1 MPRTPAVN
9 VLVAG
14 KYDGKDLERAYKD
27 LDKLRSQVQTSQ
39 DKFAA
44 FGAKMQDF
52 GKKMSSVGKKMT
64 LGVTLPIVG
73 VGVAATKMAMDFDTS
88 MSKIVG
94 LVGIAQE
101 EVDAMRQPVID
112 LASEFGKTGAEAADA
127 LFFITS
133 AGLRGSDAMD
143 VLEASLKASAAGLGE
158 VKIVADLATS
168 AMNAYGSDVL
178 SASAATDV
186 LTAAVREG
194 KLEPAEL
201 ASSMGRVL
209 PIASALGVGFDEVGA
224 AFAGMSRTGTN
235 ASEAATQIRGI
246 LAQLTKESPKGKKAL
261 DSVGLSYKGLR
272 RQLKEEGL
280 LATLQTM
287 VKAFGGNTVATGKFF
302 GNVRALTGV
311 MDMLGASAETTEDIF
326 GRMSDTTGILD
337 SAFEATANTSGF
349 QLQQALS
356 SVKNSLIEIGDAI
369 APFVEMAA
377 EKLQQLVAAFK
388 ALSPEQKKMAMLFA
402 AIAAAIGPLLIVLGT
417 VVSALGA
424 LVGVMGAISLPVLA
438 VIAAVAAFVAV
449 VVLLWTKSE
458 AFRNGVIAIWNAVR
472 SAVASAVDQLKKKLD
487 ENADKIDAVKQAF
500 ATVWEFLNKYVIPAI
515 AKFYE
520 VYLTALIKVLGTVIA
535 LVIDFA
541 SFMFDVGVEA
551 FKVGQ
556 KIGEFGKKVVD
567 AIGDAIE
574 FVRELPE
581 TVREALG
588 NAKDWLLQTG
598 KDMIQGLLDGAG
610 SILPRLGEFFL
621 DKLPGWIV
629 TPFKKALGIASP
641 SKVFAGF
648 GADIIEGLTAALAAG
663 GDNVREAMQKSFVDK
678 IKSVRAD
685 LVEELNEQRQIFYDY
700 AHDVSS
706 AINGLDFGAAFTGAQ
721 DATKRITDAQRALA
735 EAQAEAAQPDASDA
749 AKQKVIDAEAALAE
763 AQSAGTRVGTTFM
776 DALKIQADRVKEF
789 AEKVRTLLAMNLSRE
804 ALQQVLNQGLDVG
817 MAIADELI
825 TGGATTIDEANDLV
839 LSTQN
844 AADEVGLLSAQN
856 FLASGVNSAW
866 QIVNGFD
873 QEFGKGGKGRK
884 ELMRIMDDLA
894 KKAERDVRINVAVT
908 RSINEE
914 VTRIVSTITAPPRAM
929 GGPVTGGSPY
939 LIGEKGP
946 ELFVPDVSG
955 YVVPNSAL
963 ATSTRA
969 GLGSTINVTVNAGM
983 GTDGAEVGRQV
994 VDALKRYQRT
1004 NGPLPLQVA

>member
-27 LDKLRSQVQTSQ
+27 LNKLRQQVTTSS
-39 DKFAA
+39 DKFKA
-44 FGAKMQDF
+44 FGDKMQSV
-52 GKKMSSVGKKMT
+52 GKQVSSVGKKMT

-73 VGVAATKMAMDFDTS
+73 VGIAASKMAMDFDTS

-94 LVGIAQE
+94 LVGIAQD

-112 LASEFGKTGAEAADA
+112 LASEFGRTGAEAADA

-133 AGLRGSDAMD
+133 AGLRGTDAMD

-158 VKIVADLATS
+158 VQTIADLATS
-168 AMNAYGSDVL
+168 AMNAYGSDTL
-178 SASAATDV
+178 KASAATDV

-201 ASSMGRVL
+201 AGAMGAVL
-209 PIASALGVGFDEVGA
+209 PIASAMGVSFDEVGA
-224 AFAGMSRTGTN
+224 AFASMSRTGTG
-235 ASEAATQIRGI
+235 ASEAATQVRGI
-246 LAQLTKESPKGKKAL
+246 LSQIAKETPKGKKAL
-261 DSVGLSYKGLR
+261 KSVDLTYKQLR
-272 RQLKEEGL
+272 KTLREEGL
-280 LATLQTM
+280 LATLQLL
-287 VKAFGGNTVATGKFF
+287 KDRFGGNTIATAKFF

-311 MDMLGASAETTEDIF
+311 MDMLGAGAETTEDIF

-337 SAFEATANTSGF
+337 DAFAATAETSGF
-349 QLQQALS
+349 KLQQALS

-369 APFVEMAA
+369 APFVEQAA
-377 EKLQQLVAAFK
+377 AKLQELVKAFK
-388 ALSPEQKKMAMLFA
+388 ALSPEQKKMAMMFA
-402 AIAAAIGPLLIVLGT
+402 AIAAAVGPLLLVLGT
-417 VVSALGA
+417 VITALGA
-424 LVGVMGAISLPVLA
+424 IVTAIGAISLPVVA
-438 VIAAVAAFVAV
+438 VVAGIAAFVAV
-449 VVLLWTKSE
+449 LVLLWNKSE
-458 AFRNGVIAIWNAVR
+458 AFRNGVIAIWNAIR
-472 SAVASAVDQLKKKLD
+472 AAVSQVVDQLKKKLD
-487 ENADKIDAVKQAF
+487 ENRDKIEAFKEGLAV
-500 ATVWEFLNKYVIPAI
+500 VWNFLQKYVIPAI

-520 VYLTALIKVLGTVIA
+520 VYLSTLIKVLGLVIGK
-535 LVIDFA
+535 VIDFA
-541 SFMFDVGVEA
+541 SFLFDVGVEA

-556 KIGEFGKKVVD
+556 KIYQFGETVGEAIAD
-567 AIGDAIE
+567 AIR
-574 FVRELPE
+574 FVQELPDK
-581 TVREALG
+581 VRDGLG
-588 NAKDWLLQTG
+588 NAKQWLLQTG

-610 SILPRLGEFFL
+610 SLLPKIGTFML
-621 DKLPGWIV
+621 DMLPGWIV
-629 TPFKKALGIASP
+629 EPFKRAMGIASP

-648 GADIIEGLTAALAAG
+648 GRNIIEGLTNALEQG
-663 GDNVREAMQKSFVDK
+663 GEKVRATMQEAVIDR

-685 LVEELNEQRQIFYDY
+685 LKAELDEQRQIFYDY
-700 AHDVSS
+700 AKDVSN
-706 AINGLDFGAAFTGAQ
+706 AINGIDFGAAFTGAQ
-721 DATKRITDAQRALA
+721 DATNKIAEAQRKLA
-735 EAQAEAAQPDASDA
+735 EAQAQAAQPDATDA
-749 AKQKVIDAEAALAE
+749 DRAQVVEAEKAVAE
-763 AQSAGTRVGTTFM
+763 AQAAGTRVGTTFM

-839 LSTQN
+839 LSTQA
-844 AADEVGLLSAQN
+844 AADEVGLEAAQN
-856 FLASGVNSAW
+856 FLSTGVNNALR
-866 QIVNGFD
+866 IVEGFD
-873 QEFGKGGKGRK
+873 EQMGKGGPGRK

-894 KKAERDVRINVAVT
+894 RKAERDVRINVAVT
-908 RSINEE
+908 RSINEV

-929 GGPVTGGSPY
+929 GGPVSQGSPY

-963 ATSTRA
+963 NTNTRA
-969 GLGSTINVTVNAGM
+969 GLGSTINLTVNAGM

-1004 NGPLPLQVA
+1004 NGPLPIQVA

>member
-27 LDKLRSQVQTSQ
+27 LDKLRKQVKTSS

-44 FGAKMQDF
+44 FGSKMQDF

-73 VGVAATKMAMDFDTS
+73 VGVAASKMAMDFDTS

-143 VLEASLKASAAGLGE
+143 VLEASLKASASGLGE
-158 VKIVADLATS
+158 VQTIADLATS
-168 AMNAYGSDVL
+168 AMNAYGSDTL
-178 SASAATDV
+178 KASAATDV

-201 ASSMGRVL
+201 AGAMGAVL
-209 PIASALGVGFDEVGA
+209 PIASAMGVQFDEVGA
-224 AFAGMSRTGTN
+224 AFASMSRTGTN
-235 ASEAATQIRGI
+235 ASEAATQVRGI
-246 LAQLTKESPKGKKAL
+246 LASIAKETPKGRKAL
-261 DSVGLSYKGLR
+261 KSVDLSYKQLR
-272 RQLKEEGL
+272 KSLREDGL
-280 LATLQTM
+280 LATLQLL
-287 VKAFGGNTVATGKFF
+287 KDRFGGNTIATAKFF

-311 MDMLGASAETTEDIF
+311 MDMLGAGAETTEDIF

-337 SAFEATANTSGF
+337 SAFEATASTSGF

-402 AIAAAIGPLLIVLGT
+402 AIAAVVGPLLIVLGA

-472 SAVASAVDQLKKKLD
+472 AAVAQAVDQLKKKLD

-500 ATVWEFLNKYVIPAI
+500 STVWEFLNKYVIPAI

-520 VYLTALIKVLGTVIA
+520 FYLSKLIEGLGLLISGLIDTAA
-535 LVIDFA
+535 YF
-541 SFMFDVGVEA
+541 FDVGVEA
-551 FKVGQ
+551 FKVGK
-556 KIGEFGKKVVD
+556 KIFNFGKTVID
-567 AIGDAIE
+567 AISDAIDT
-574 FVRELPE
+574 VRELPE

-588 NAKDWLLQTG
+588 NAKDWLFQTG
-598 KDMIQGLLDGAG
+598 KDMIQGLMDGA
-610 SILPRLGEFFL
+610 SQLLPNMGRFFL
-621 DKLPGWIV
+621 DQLPSWIV
-629 TPFKKALGIASP
+629 GPFKKALGIASP

-648 GADIIEGLTAALAAG
+648 GADIINGLTDALEAG
-663 GDNVREAMQKSFVDK
+663 GDNVRAAMQTAFIDK
-678 IKSVRAD
+678 VKSVRAG
-685 LVEELNEQRQIFYDY
+685 LKQELEAQRQIFKDY
-700 AHDVSS
+700 ARDVASS
-706 AINGLDFGAAFTGAQ
+706 IIGNINFSEIAPEFNEDGERVGMTFLEGL
-721 DATKRITDAQRALA
+721 K
-735 EAQAEAAQPDASDA
+735 AQAE
-749 AKQKVIDAEAALAE
+749 K
-763 AQSAGTRVGTTFM
+763 
-776 DALKIQADRVKEF
+776 VKEF
-789 AEKVRTLLAMNLSRE
+789 STKIKQLIAMDLSEE
-804 ALQQVLNQGLDVG
+804 ALQQVLAAGVNAGTR
-817 MAIADELI
+817 IADELI
-825 TGGATTIDEANDLV
+825 AGGSTAIDETNKLV
-839 LSTQN
+839 KSSQD
-844 AADEVGLLSAQN
+844 AADEVGLLAAQQ
-856 FLASGVNSAW
+856 FKDAGVDSAW
-866 QIVNGFD
+866 NTVKGFD
-873 QEFGKGGKGRK
+873 KYMGKGGKGRK

-894 KKAERDVRINVAVT
+894 KKADRQVRIDVNVT
-908 RSINEE
+908 RRINEE
-914 VTRIVSTITAPPRAM
+914 VTRMVSTITAPPRAM

-963 ATSTRA
+963 TTNTRA
-969 GLGSTINVTVNAGM
+969 GVGSTINLTVNAGM
-983 GTDGAEVGRQV
+983 GTDGTEVGRQIV
-994 VDALKRYQRT
+994 EALKRYQRS
-1004 NGPLPLQVA
+1004 NGPVPIQVA

>member
-27 LDKLRSQVQTSQ
+27 LDKLRKKVQTSQ

-44 FGAKMQDF
+44 FGAKMQSV
-52 GKKMSSVGKKMT
+52 GKNMSAVGKKMT

-73 VGVAATKMAMDFDTS
+73 MGVAATKMAMDFDTS

-133 AGLRGSDAMD
+133 AGLRGEEAMQ

-158 VKIVADLATS
+158 VETVADLATS

-178 SASAATDV
+178 SASEATDV

-194 KLEPAEL
+194 KLAPDEL
-201 ASSMGRVL
+201 AQSMGAVL
-209 PIASALGVGFDEVGA
+209 PIASALGVNFDEVGA

-246 LAQLTKESPKGKKAL
+246 LASLTKETPKGKKAL
-261 DSVGLSYKGLR
+261 DAVGLSYAGLR

-311 MDMLGASAETTEDIF
+311 MDMLGAGAETTEGIF

-337 SAFEATANTSGF
+337 SAFEATASTSGF

-388 ALSPEQKKMAMLFA
+388 ALSPEQKKMSMLFA
-402 AIAAAIGPLLIVLGT
+402 AIAAAVGPLLIVLGA
-417 VVSALGA
+417 VVTALGGIVTA
-424 LVGVMGAISLPVLA
+424 IGAISLPVVA
-438 VIAAVAAFVAV
+438 VVAGIAAFVAV
-449 VVLLWTKSE
+449 LVLLWTKSE
-458 AFRNGVIAIWNAVR
+458 AFRNGVIAVWNAIR
-472 SAVASAVDQLKKKLD
+472 STVSQVVDQLKKKLD
-487 ENADKIDAVKQAF
+487 ENADKIDAVKQALS
-500 ATVWEFLNKYVIPAI
+500 TVWEFLNKYVIPAI

-520 VYLTALIKVLGTVIA
+520 FYLSKLIEGLGLLIGGLIDTAA
-535 LVIDFA
+535 YF
-541 SFMFDVGVEA
+541 FDVGVEA
-551 FKVGQ
+551 FNVGK
-556 KIGEFGKKVVD
+556 KIFNFGKTVID
-567 AIGDAIE
+567 AISDAIDT
-574 FVRELPE
+574 VRELPE

-588 NAKDWLLQTG
+588 NAKDWLFQTG
-598 KDMIQGLLDGAG
+598 KDMIQGLLDGA
-610 SILPRLGEFFL
+610 SQLLPNMGRFFL
-621 DKLPGWIV
+621 DQLPGWIV
-629 TPFKKALGIASP
+629 GPFKKALGIASP

-648 GADIIEGLTAALAAG
+648 GVDIIDGLTGALEAG
-663 GDNVREAMQKSFVDK
+663 GDNVRAAMQTAFIDK
-678 IKSVRAD
+678 VKSVRAG
-685 LVEELNEQRQIFYDY
+685 LMEELEAQRQIFKDY
-700 AHDVSS
+700 ARDVASS
-706 AINGLDFGAAFTGAQ
+706 IMGNINFSEIAPEFNEDGERVGMTFLEGL
-721 DATKRITDAQRALA
+721 K
-735 EAQAEAAQPDASDA
+735 AQAE
-749 AKQKVIDAEAALAE
+749 K
-763 AQSAGTRVGTTFM
+763 
-776 DALKIQADRVKEF
+776 VKEF
-789 AEKVRTLLAMNLSRE
+789 STKIKQLIAMDLSEE
-804 ALQQVLNQGLDVG
+804 ALQQVLAAGVNAGTR
-817 MAIADELI
+817 IADELI
-825 TGGATTIDEANDLV
+825 AGGSTAIDETNNLV
-839 LSTQN
+839 SSAQT
-844 AADEVGLLSAQN
+844 AADEVGLLAAQQFKSA
-856 FLASGVNSAW
+856 GVDSAW
-866 QIVNGFD
+866 NTVKGFD
-873 QEFGKGGKGRK
+873 EYMGKGGKGRK

-894 KKAERDVRINVAVT
+894 AKADRKVRIDVAVT
-908 RSINEE
+908 RSINEV
-914 VTRIVSTITAPPRAM
+914 VTRVVSTITAPPRAM

-963 ATSTRA
+963 TTNTRA
-969 GLGSTINVTVNAGM
+969 GVGSTINLTVNAGM
-983 GTDGAEVGRQV
+983 GTDGTEVGRQIV
-994 VDALKRYQRT
+994 EALKRYQRS
-1004 NGPLPLQVA
+1004 NGPVPIQVA